1 MAITK
6 TYNSNEF
13 ARELSDYGDFSYD
26 GSLSIFHY
34 FDDMGVDTE
43 FDPVAFRC
51 EFSEYDDLEEALDAN
66 GMDSLDDLENNTWC
80 DVLYDGSVVVI
91 DI

>member
-13 ARELSDYGDFSYD
+13 ARELSDYGDFSYEAALAISEYLE
-26 GSLSIFHY
+26 GIG
-34 FDDMGVDTE
+34 MAIE
-43 FDPVAFRC
+43 FDPIAFRC
-51 EFSEYDDLEEALDAN
+51 DFSEYDDLEEALEAT
-66 GMDSLDDLENNTWC
+66 GAESLDDLENTTWC
-80 DVLYDGSVVVI
+80 EVLYDGSVVVI